1 MSKHVLYV
9 LLVVPFLWMCTGQNT
24 TSDSTAEGET
34 STTEEVADE
43 NWQGE
48 KFEYSETQNVS
59 DVIDAL
65 AEQDSVPAVVKATV
79 QEVCQAKGC
88 WMNVADGGEGQPIF
102 VQFKDYGFFM
112 PKDLGGGEVV
122 MKGYAYREMT
132 SVEDL
137 RHFAEDEGKSPEE
150 IAAITEPEEELK
162 FLASGVHILK

>member
-1 MSKHVLYV
+1 MSKHVLLA

-24 TSDSTAEGET
+24 TAESTAEDQT
-34 STTEEVADE
+34 KTEEEANE

-48 KFEYSETQNVS
+48 QFEYSETQNVS
-59 DVIDAL
+59 EVIDAL
-65 AEQDSVPAVVKATV
+65 EEQDSVPAVVKATV

-88 WMNVADGGEGQPIF
+88 WMNVADGGDGQPIF

-122 MKGYAYREMT
+122 MKGYAYRDMT

-162 FLASGVHILK
+162 FLASGVHILR